1 VCVKAGVHPVPA
13 TLTINRTNVHL
24 HGESPGAVLQGSAPL
39 LEIGAAA
46 GAIRID
52 NLDFVARV
60 RSGPDLP
67 IIAMDGASDVTIEDC
82 RITTLAGRNAIG
94 ILIVRTDRARIVG
107 NAISNVTFGIVVSG
121 LSSLPTIEGNMIVFG
136 VADGEVPLG
145 TGIWVNSNPSACEI
159 ATNVVLGSHLGI
171 VVNDA
176 PFGAPRSSASSSAI
190 VDNAILTGVV
200 ESLGSNRVQGIDA
213 AADFTTVKGNRIAL
227 LAPAGSALRVTGSGS
242 SVTENKVLA
251 IVRGTPGIGLQIGY
265 DGEGSPCDSV
275 TASVNH
281 IAGMLHGIL
290 AFNASSTAIA
300 ENAIAIAGRQST
312 FGVFCLNQRT
322 ARVTDNR
329 ISGAT
334 WAIGCMRGVDTR
346 IVGND
351 LLRPAVGIA
360 IAEETAPMISS
371 NRVKEPINLGIVAMS
386 TLGRTEFIENRV
398 TNAGYGIIQS
408 IGLGALLVIGEWHVE
423 ANEVMDTGVAISGST
438 ASQRAIGIYGDLI
451 LEARVE
457 SNIVTYSNALSRD
470 TAREDRALFAR
481 GLMEFSTNLGQQ
493 RLVFGFPIQ
502 IVDNKFIGTGR
513 SALVE
518 LAQVPVGNS
527 VVLRFERVFFT
538 GNYCSHVSAAMSET
552 AATVVLV
559 GHAGVVSSNHVK
571 ATTPGFF
578 SFNFNNMS
586 GPFFGNVMS
595 AGALNYAPF
604 APAPDGV
611 NNMIL

>member
-1 VCVKAGVHPVPA
+1 
-13 TLTINRTNVHL
+13 
-24 HGESPGAVLQGSAPL
+24 L

-60 RSGPDLP
+60 PAGSDVP
-67 IIAMDGASDVTIEDC
+67 IIAMGGASDVTVEDC
-82 RITTLAGRNAIG
+82 RISTLASRNAIG
-94 ILIVRTDRARIVG
+94 ILITRTDRAKIVG

-121 LSSLPTIEGNMIVFG
+121 LSSLPMIEGNMIVFG
-136 VADGEVPLG
+136 AGDGETPLG
-145 TGIWVNSNPSACEI
+145 TGIWVNGNPSACAI

-171 VVNDA
+171 VINDA
-176 PFGAPRSSASSSAI
+176 PFGAPRSSASSSVIA
-190 VDNAILTGVV
+190 DNAILTGVV
-200 ESLGSNRVQGIDA
+200 ESPGSNRAQGIDA
-213 AADFTTVKGNRIAL
+213 AADFTTVEGNRIAL
-227 LAPAGSALRVTGSGS
+227 MAAAGSALRVTGSGS

-265 DGEGSPCDSV
+265 EGEGSRPCDSV
-275 TASVNH
+275 TASTNH

-290 AFNASSTAIA
+290 AFNASSIAIT

-312 FGVFCLNQRT
+312 FGVFCFNLRT

-329 ISGAT
+329 ISGGT
-334 WAIGCMRGVDTR
+334 WAIGSARGIDTR

-360 IAEETAPMISS
+360 LAVETGPVVSA
-371 NRVKEPINLGIVAMS
+371 NRVKEPVNLGIVA
-386 TLGRTEFIENRV
+386 TTILGRTEFIENRV
-398 TNAGYGIIQS
+398 TNAGYGVAQS

-423 ANEVMDTGVAISGST
+423 ANEVMDTGVAVSGAG

-451 LEARVE
+451 LEARVG
-457 SNIVTYSNALSRD
+457 SNIVTYSNALARD

-481 GLMEFSTNLGQQ
+481 GLMEFSINLGQVQ
-493 RLVFGFPIQ
+493 QTFGFPIQ

-518 LAQVPVGNS
+518 LAQVQVS
-527 VVLRFERVFFT
+527 DTFMLRFERVFFT
-538 GNYCSHVSAAMSET
+538 GNYCSHVSAAVSRP

-578 SFNFNNMS
+578 SFNFNNMP

-595 AGALNYAPF
+595 AGALNYSPF
-604 APAPDGV
+604 IPAPDGV
-611 NNMIL
+611 NNMTL